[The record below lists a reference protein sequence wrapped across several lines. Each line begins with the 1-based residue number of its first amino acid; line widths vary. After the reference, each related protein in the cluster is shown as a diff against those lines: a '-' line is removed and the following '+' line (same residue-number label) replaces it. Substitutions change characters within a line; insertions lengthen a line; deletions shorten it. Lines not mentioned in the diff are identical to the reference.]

1 MAFVAQGGGGREE
14 EGAEQHGGDEGQ
26 AEEREGMS
34 GEEDAVA
41 GGEGRVVGRAELA
54 RGKDGHDG
62 RFAAVSVCYCT
73 ELFWTDLDCAVLLEV
88 RLVCLS
94 VRAGAVGS

>member
-34 GEEDAVA
+34 GEENAVA
-41 GGEGRVVGRAELA
+41 GGEG
-54 RGKDGHDG
+54 
-62 RFAAVSVCYCT
+62 
-73 ELFWTDLDCAVLLEV
+73 
-88 RLVCLS
+88 
-94 VRAGAVGS
+94 

>member
-1 MAFVAQGGGGREE
+1 MVGESRYIIFLCQINPPLVLANAQLLVLCQLSHLAVMAFVAQGGGGREE

-41 GGEGRVVGRAELA
+41 GGEG
-54 RGKDGHDG
+54 
-62 RFAAVSVCYCT
+62 
-73 ELFWTDLDCAVLLEV
+73 
-88 RLVCLS
+88 
-94 VRAGAVGS
+94 